1 MNNTVVRSLSGTL
14 FVIIMTGSL
23 MLSPVIFAMVMLFSV
38 LVMSREFLHISNKG
52 NYPATTRITLAVS
65 AAVYALFYFYGS
77 GLMAPRYFWLLALL
91 MAAIPISLLYSKD
104 KPAKTMGDGY
114 EKSGFFL
121 MAPVYTALPFALTN
135 LVLFDSQHNHNPYIL
150 LSLFILLWSCDVGAY
165 VFGMAFG
172 QKNGHKLFPSVSPKK
187 SWEGFFGGMFSSLVT
202 AFLIYYFDLLDF
214 GFFHIAAIS
223 IIIFLFSVFGDLVE
237 SLFKRNFGVKD
248 SGNLMPG
255 HGGLLDRFDG
265 ALVAFPVA
273 IAYIKIFELF

>member
-1 MNNTVVRSLSGTL
+1 
-14 FVIIMTGSL
+14 
-23 MLSPVIFAMVMLFSV
+23 MVMLFSV
-38 LVMSREFLHISNKG
+38 LVMGSEFLHISNKG
-52 NYPATTRITLAVS
+52 NYPATTRITLAAS

-77 GLMAPRYFWLLALL
+77 GLMAPRYFWLLSPL
-91 MAAIPISLLYSKD
+91 MAAIPISLLYSKN
-104 KPAKTMGDGY
+104 KVAKTRGEGY
-114 EKSGFFL
+114 EKSGFFM

-135 LVLFDSQHNHNPYIL
+135 LILFDNHQNYNPTIL

-165 VFGMAFG
+165 LFGMTFG

-187 SWEGFFGGMFSSLVT
+187 SWEGFFGGMFSSLVA
-202 AFLIYYFDLLDF
+202 AFFIYYFDLLDF
-214 GFFHIAAIS
+214 GFFHIALIS
-223 IIIFLFSVFGDLVE
+223 IIVFLFSVFGDLVE